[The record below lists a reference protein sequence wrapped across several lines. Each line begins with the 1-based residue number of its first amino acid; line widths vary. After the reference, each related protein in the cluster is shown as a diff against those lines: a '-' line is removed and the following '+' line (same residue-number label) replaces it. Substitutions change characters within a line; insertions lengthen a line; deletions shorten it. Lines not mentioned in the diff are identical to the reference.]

1 MYVHRVGLGTTQVA
15 YHEAWAL
22 QREVHAAV
30 VAGTMPGTILLLEHR
45 SVYTAGRRT
54 SRTERPTDG
63 QEVVDVD
70 RGGRLTWHGPGQLVV
85 YPIVRLRAPV
95 DVVGYVRALERA
107 VIAVAAEW
115 GVAAVQVAGRSGVWV
130 GCGPQAPGRK
140 LAAIGV
146 RVAQGVTM
154 HGTAIN
160 VCADLSAFDT
170 IVPCGIE
177 DAGVTSLS
185 VEAGTAITPLDVAAA
200 TTRHLLTELT
210 PLTMADPR
218 PPADA
223 PAPTG
228 HLTNPDPALLT
239 TDGAHT

>member
-1 MYVHRVGLGTTQVA
+1 MYVQRVGLGETHVA
-15 YHEAWAL
+15 YEDAWAL
-22 QREVHAAV
+22 QREVHADV
-30 VAGTMPGTILLLEHR
+30 IAGDRPDTLLLLEHQ

-54 SRTERPTDG
+54 SRHERPTDG
-63 QEVVDVD
+63 QQVIDVD

-85 YPIVRLRAPV
+85 YPIVRLRTPV
-95 DVVGYVRALERA
+95 DVVAYVRALERA

-115 GVAAVQVAGRSGVWV
+115 DVAAVQVPGRSGVWV
-130 GCGPQAPGRK
+130 HGDPRSPARK

-160 VCADLSAFDT
+160 VCPDLSQFDA

-185 VEAGTAITPLDVAAA
+185 VETGTALTPLDVAAT
-200 TTRHLLTELT
+200 TTRHILTELSA
-210 PLTMADPR
+210 LTATAPP

-223 PAPTG
+223 PAPTARRT
-228 HLTNPDPALLT
+228 TNAPAQLT
-239 TDGAHT
+239 TDGVRT